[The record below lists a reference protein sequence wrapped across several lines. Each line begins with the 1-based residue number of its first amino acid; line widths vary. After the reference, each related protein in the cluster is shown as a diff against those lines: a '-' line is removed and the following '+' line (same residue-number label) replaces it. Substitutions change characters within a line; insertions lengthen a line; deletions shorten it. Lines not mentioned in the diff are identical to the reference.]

1 MFNNILKRNKE
12 IVAYFGITEIKLMK
26 VYIIKNKGYIYIK
39 KFEIIKNDLKLK
51 EKVDNNFLVYYEK
64 RTKNYSSPVQNG
76 NGNNGNYNQN
86 VNNGNTI
93 VNNELCYLLKSE
105 ENRNSFKFFKI
116 SYFKYKNIIR
126 LYLEKIIIDKKTLS
140 LLATIEDE
148 EIRSSISYLYSL
160 SDKG

>member
-12 IVAYFGITEIKLMK
+12 IVAYFGITERKLLK

-51 EKVDNNFLVYYEK
+51 EKVDDNFLVYYEK
-64 RTKNYSSPVQNG
+64 RTKKLFPVIFLDN
-76 NGNNGNYNQN
+76 
-86 VNNGNTI
+86 NTI
-93 VNNELCYLLKSE
+93 VNNDLCYLLKSE

-126 LYLEKIIIDKKTLS
+126 LYLEKIIIDKKDISINLK
-140 LLATIEDE
+140 LDKKYRYIEVDK
-148 EIRSSISYLYSL
+148 LYGIKQYIGL
-160 SDKG
+160 KKFIIVN

>member
-1 MFNNILKRNKE
+1 MFNNILKWNKE
-12 IVAYFGITEIKLMK
+12 IVAYFGITERKLMK

-64 RTKNYSSPVQNG
+64 RTKKLLPVIFLDS
-76 NGNNGNYNQN
+76 
-86 VNNGNTI
+86 NTI

-126 LYLEKIIIDKKTLS
+126 LYLEKIIIDKKDISINLK
-140 LLATIEDE
+140 LNKKYRYIEVDK
-148 EIRSSISYLYSL
+148 SYDIKQYVGL
-160 SDKG
+160 KKFIIVN

>member
-12 IVAYFGITEIKLMK
+12 IVTYFGITERKLLK
-26 VYIIKNKGYIYIK
+26 VYIIKNKDYIYIK

-64 RTKNYSSPVQNG
+64 RTKKLLPVIFLDS
-76 NGNNGNYNQN
+76 
-86 VNNGNTI
+86 NTI
-93 VNNELCYLLKSE
+93 FNNELCYLLKSE

-126 LYLEKIIIDKKTLS
+126 LYLEKIIIDKKDISINLK
-140 LLATIEDE
+140 LDKKYRYIEVDK
-148 EIRSSISYLYSL
+148 SYGIKEYVGI
-160 SDKG
+160 KKFIIVN

>member
-12 IVAYFGITEIKLMK
+12 IVAYFGITERKLLK
-26 VYIIKNKGYIYIK
+26 VYIIKNKDYIYIK

-64 RTKNYSSPVQNG
+64 RIKKLLPVIFLDS
-76 NGNNGNYNQN
+76 
-86 VNNGNTI
+86 NTI
-93 VNNELCYLLKSE
+93 FNNELCYLLKSE

-126 LYLEKIIIDKKTLS
+126 LYFEKIIIDKKDISINLK
-140 LLATIEDE
+140 LDKKYRYIEVDK
-148 EIRSSISYLYSL
+148 SYGIKQYIGL
-160 SDKG
+160 KKFIIVN

>member
-12 IVAYFGITEIKLMK
+12 IVAYFGITERKLMK

-64 RTKNYSSPVQNG
+64 RTKKLLPVIFLDN
-76 NGNNGNYNQN
+76 
-86 VNNGNTI
+86 NTI

-126 LYLEKIIIDKKTLS
+126 LYLEKIIIEKKDISINLKLNKKYRYIEVDK
-140 LLATIEDE
+140 
-148 EIRSSISYLYSL
+148 SYDIKQYVGL
-160 SDKG
+160 KKFIIVN

>member
-12 IVAYFGITEIKLMK
+12 IKLYFGITERKLMK

-51 EKVDNNFLVYYEK
+51 EKVDNFLVYYEK
-64 RTKNYSSPVQNG
+64 RTKKLLPIIFLDN
-76 NGNNGNYNQN
+76 
-86 VNNGNTI
+86 NTI

-126 LYLEKIIIDKKTLS
+126 LYLEKIIIDKKDISINLK
-140 LLATIEDE
+140 LDKKYRYIEVDK
-148 EIRSSISYLYSL
+148 LYGIKQYVGL
-160 SDKG
+160 KKFIIVN

>member
-12 IVAYFGITEIKLMK
+12 IVAYFGITERKLLK

-51 EKVDNNFLVYYEK
+51 EKVDDNFLVYYEK
-64 RTKNYSSPVQNG
+64 GTKKLLPVIFLDN
-76 NGNNGNYNQN
+76 
-86 VNNGNTI
+86 NTI
-93 VNNELCYLLKSE
+93 VDDDLCYLLKSE

-126 LYLEKIIIDKKTLS
+126 LYFEKIIIDKKDISINLK
-140 LLATIEDE
+140 LDKKYRYIEVDK
-148 EIRSSISYLYSL
+148 SYGIKQYIGL
-160 SDKG
+160 KKFIIVN

>member
-12 IVAYFGITEIKLMK
+12 IVAYFGITERKLMK
-26 VYIIKNKGYIYIK
+26 VYIIKNKVYIYIK

-64 RTKNYSSPVQNG
+64 RTKKLLPVIFLDN
-76 NGNNGNYNQN
+76 
-86 VNNGNTI
+86 NTI

-126 LYLEKIIIDKKTLS
+126 LYLEKIIIEKKDISINLKLDKKYRY
-140 LLATIEDE
+140 IEVDK
-148 EIRSSISYLYSL
+148 SYGIKQYVGL
-160 SDKG
+160 KKFIIVN

>member
-12 IVAYFGITEIKLMK
+12 IVVYFGITERKLMK

-39 KFEIIKNDLKLK
+39 KFEIIKNDFKLK

-64 RTKNYSSPVQNG
+64 RTKKLLPVIFLDN
-76 NGNNGNYNQN
+76 
-86 VNNGNTI
+86 NTI

-126 LYLEKIIIDKKTLS
+126 LYFEKIIIDKKDISINLK
-140 LLATIEDE
+140 LDKKYRYIEVDK
-148 EIRSSISYLYSL
+148 SYGIKQYVGL
-160 SDKG
+160 KKFIIVN

>member
-12 IVAYFGITEIKLMK
+12 IVAYFGITERKLMK

-64 RTKNYSSPVQNG
+64 RTKKLLTVIFLDN
-76 NGNNGNYNQN
+76 
-86 VNNGNTI
+86 NTI
-93 VNNELCYLLKSE
+93 VNNDLCYLLKSE

-126 LYLEKIIIDKKTLS
+126 LYLEKIIIDKKDISINLK
-140 LLATIEDE
+140 LDKKYRYIEVDK
-148 EIRSSISYLYSL
+148 SYGIGKYVGL
-160 SDKG
+160 KKFIIVN

>member
-12 IVAYFGITEIKLMK
+12 IVAYFGITERKLMK

-64 RTKNYSSPVQNG
+64 RTKKLLPVIFLDS
-76 NGNNGNYNQN
+76 
-86 VNNGNTI
+86 NTI
-93 VNNELCYLLKSE
+93 FNNELCYLLKSE

-126 LYLEKIIIDKKTLS
+126 LYLEKIIIEKKDISINLKLDKKYRY
-140 LLATIEDE
+140 IEVDK
-148 EIRSSISYLYSL
+148 SYGIKQYVGL
-160 SDKG
+160 KKFIIVN

>member
-12 IVAYFGITEIKLMK
+12 IVVYFGITERKLMK

-39 KFEIIKNDLKLK
+39 KFEIIKNDFKLK

-64 RTKNYSSPVQNG
+64 RTKKLLPVIFLDN
-76 NGNNGNYNQN
+76 
-86 VNNGNTI
+86 NTI

-116 SYFKYKNIIR
+116 LYFKYKNIIR
-126 LYLEKIIIDKKTLS
+126 LYFEKIIIDKKDISINLK
-140 LLATIEDE
+140 LDKKYRYIEVDK
-148 EIRSSISYLYSL
+148 SYGIKQYVGL
-160 SDKG
+160 KKFIIVN

>member
-12 IVAYFGITEIKLMK
+12 IVAYFGITERKLLK

-51 EKVDNNFLVYYEK
+51 EKVDDNFLVYYEK
-64 RTKNYSSPVQNG
+64 RTKKLFPVIFLDN
-76 NGNNGNYNQN
+76 
-86 VNNGNTI
+86 NTI
-93 VNNELCYLLKSE
+93 VNNDLCYLLKSE

-126 LYLEKIIIDKKTLS
+126 LYLEKIIIDKKDISINLK
-140 LLATIEDE
+140 LDKKYRYIEVDK
-148 EIRSSISYLYSL
+148 LYGIKQYVGL
-160 SDKG
+160 KKFIIVN

>member
-12 IVAYFGITEIKLMK
+12 IVAYFGITERKLMK

-64 RTKNYSSPVQNG
+64 RTKKLLPVIFLDS
-76 NGNNGNYNQN
+76 
-86 VNNGNTI
+86 NTI

-126 LYLEKIIIDKKTLS
+126 LYLEKIIIDKKDISINLK
-140 LLATIEDE
+140 LNKKYRYIEVDK
-148 EIRSSISYLYSL
+148 SYDIKQYVGL
-160 SDKG
+160 KKFIIVN

>member
-12 IVAYFGITEIKLMK
+12 IVAYFGITQRKLLK

-64 RTKNYSSPVQNG
+64 RTKKLLPVIFLDS
-76 NGNNGNYNQN
+76 
-86 VNNGNTI
+86 NTI

-126 LYLEKIIIDKKTLS
+126 LYLEKIIIDKKDISINLK
-140 LLATIEDE
+140 LNKKYRYIEVDK
-148 EIRSSISYLYSL
+148 SYDIKQYVGL
-160 SDKG
+160 KKFIIVN

>member
-12 IVAYFGITEIKLMK
+12 IVAYFGITERKLMK

-51 EKVDNNFLVYYEK
+51 EKVDDNFLVYYEK
-64 RTKNYSSPVQNG
+64 RTKKLLPVIFLDS
-76 NGNNGNYNQN
+76 
-86 VNNGNTI
+86 NTI
-93 VNNELCYLLKSE
+93 ANNDLCYLLKSE

-126 LYLEKIIIDKKTLS
+126 LYLEKIIIDKKDISINLK
-140 LLATIEDE
+140 LDKKYRYIEVDK
-148 EIRSSISYLYSL
+148 SYWIKQYIGL
-160 SDKG
+160 KKFIIVN

>member
-12 IVAYFGITEIKLMK
+12 IVAYFGITERKLLK

-51 EKVDNNFLVYYEK
+51 EKVDDNFLVYYAK
-64 RTKNYSSPVQNG
+64 RTKKLLPVIFLDN
-76 NGNNGNYNQN
+76 
-86 VNNGNTI
+86 NTI
-93 VNNELCYLLKSE
+93 VNNDLCYLLKSE

-126 LYLEKIIIDKKTLS
+126 LYLEKIIIDKKDISINLK
-140 LLATIEDE
+140 LDKKYRYIEVDK
-148 EIRSSISYLYSL
+148 LYGIKQYVGL
-160 SDKG
+160 KKFVN

>member
-12 IVAYFGITEIKLMK
+12 IVAYFGITQRKLLK

-51 EKVDNNFLVYYEK
+51 EKVDDNFLVYYEK
-64 RTKNYSSPVQNG
+64 RTKKLFPVIFLDN
-76 NGNNGNYNQN
+76 
-86 VNNGNTI
+86 NTI
-93 VNNELCYLLKSE
+93 VNNDLCYLLKSE

-126 LYLEKIIIDKKTLS
+126 LYLEKIIIDKKDISINLK
-140 LLATIEDE
+140 LDKKYRYIEVDK
-148 EIRSSISYLYSL
+148 LYGIKQYVGL
-160 SDKG
+160 KKFIIVN

>member
-12 IVAYFGITEIKLMK
+12 IVVYFGITERKLMK

-39 KFEIIKNDLKLK
+39 KFEIIKNDFKLK

-64 RTKNYSSPVQNG
+64 RTKKLLPVIFLDN
-76 NGNNGNYNQN
+76 
-86 VNNGNTI
+86 NTI

-116 SYFKYKNIIR
+116 LYFKYKNIIR
-126 LYLEKIIIDKKTLS
+126 LYLEKIIIDKKDISINLK
-140 LLATIEDE
+140 LDKKYRYIEVDK
-148 EIRSSISYLYSL
+148 SYGIKQYVGL
-160 SDKG
+160 KKFIIVN

>member
-1 MFNNILKRNKE
+1 MFNNIFKRNKE
-12 IVAYFGITEIKLMK
+12 IVAYFGITERKLLK

-64 RTKNYSSPVQNG
+64 RTKKLLSVIFLDN
-76 NGNNGNYNQN
+76 
-86 VNNGNTI
+86 NTI

-116 SYFKYKNIIR
+116 LYFKYKNIIR
-126 LYLEKIIIDKKTLS
+126 LYLEKIIIEKKDISINLKLDKKYRY
-140 LLATIEDE
+140 IEVDK
-148 EIRSSISYLYSL
+148 SYGIKQYVGL
-160 SDKG
+160 KKFIIVN

>member
-12 IVAYFGITEIKLMK
+12 IVTYFGITERKLLK
-26 VYIIKNKGYIYIK
+26 VYIIKNKDYIYIK

-64 RTKNYSSPVQNG
+64 RTKKLLPVIFLDS
-76 NGNNGNYNQN
+76 
-86 VNNGNTI
+86 NTI
-93 VNNELCYLLKSE
+93 FNNELCYLLKSE

-126 LYLEKIIIDKKTLS
+126 LYLEKIIIDKKDISINLK
-140 LLATIEDE
+140 LDKKYRYIEVDK
-148 EIRSSISYLYSL
+148 SYGIKEYVGL
-160 SDKG
+160 KKFIIVN